1 MIERLNALPVEYFAQ
16 LIDTQDLSQVILFY
30 INLIVVVKVFLIL
43 RYLVALNVLELSE
56 MFEDDAFGFSLRLC
70 T

>member
-1 MIERLNALPVEYFAQ
+1 M
-16 LIDTQDLSQVILFY
+16 FY

-56 MFEDDAFGFSLRLC
+56 MFEGDAFGFSLLLC

>member
-1 MIERLNALPVEYFAQ
+1 M
-16 LIDTQDLSQVILFY
+16 FY

-43 RYLVALNVLELSE
+43 HYLVALNVLELSE

>member
-1 MIERLNALPVEYFAQ
+1 M
-16 LIDTQDLSQVILFY
+16 FY

-56 MFEDDAFGFSLRLC
+56 MFVDDAFGFSLRLC